1 MVQAGRTPL
10 QLRQSTTNLLNL
22 LLFLKIFLLVTSIS
36 FISVALFG
44 KEEQIGSKH
53 VAMRDRKFLLQSG
66 LYVGCVSLVSGL
78 SIIQAPKDTS
88 NFSILILFM
97 SQRSRK
103 RPGHLGFEALAPR
116 LVGALPRLLGLWSNV
131 FSLLHPRGHLHFWS

>member
-44 KEEQIGSKH
+44 KEEQMGSKH

-78 SIIQAPKDTS
+78 SIIQAPKDTNHFQQHTEIMGS
-88 NFSILILFM
+88 
-97 SQRSRK
+97 
-103 RPGHLGFEALAPR
+103 GFE
-116 LVGALPRLLGLWSNV
+116 G
-131 FSLLHPRGHLHFWS
+131 RGEGGNQC